1 MTTMVKNLVTDEEKA
16 FSARLKITDS
26 RSPVMMTEK
35 QYRMSD
41 RLARIPSKVIFTILL
56 QVDVKRLMDK
66 NCHSSFSFLKNN
78 RLLLAYVFPKK
89 VALLI
94 TAKQNVFL

>member
-1 MTTMVKNLVTDEEKA
+1 MRWNL
-16 FSARLKITDS
+16 F
-26 RSPVMMTEK
+26 PEK
-35 QYRMSD
+35 QYRTSD
-41 RLARIPSKVIFTILL
+41 QLARIPSKVIFTILL

-78 RLLLAYVFPKK
+78 GLLLAYVFPKK

>member
-1 MTTMVKNLVTDEEKA
+1 MRWNL
-16 FSARLKITDS
+16 
-26 RSPVMMTEK
+26 SPEK
-35 QYRMSD
+35 QYRTSD
-41 RLARIPSKVIFTILL
+41 RLARIPLKVIFTILL
-56 QVDVKRLMDK
+56 QVGVKRSIMDK

-78 RLLLAYVFPKK
+78 GFLLAYVFPKK